1 MMSFLWV
8 GYASRVHRY
17 SYFDPSIE
25 YSNAGGGMILLSGA
39 GCAGGAKP
47 WPIFYISV
55 SAPCAIHLDF
65 GYVETLR
72 KGTSLYFPVRGV
84 A

>member
-8 GYASRVHRY
+8 GYTSRVHKY

-39 GCAGGAKP
+39 GYAGGAKP
-47 WPIFYISV
+47 WPIFYFSV

-72 KGTSLYFPVRGV
+72 KDSRPYIPAGGV
-84 A
+84 V